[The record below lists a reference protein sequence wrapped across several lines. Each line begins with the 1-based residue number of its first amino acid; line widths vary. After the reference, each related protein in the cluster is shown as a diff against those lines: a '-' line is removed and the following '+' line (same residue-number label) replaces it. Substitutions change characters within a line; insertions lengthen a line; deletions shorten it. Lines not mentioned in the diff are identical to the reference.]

1 MNIPFSFKNRYFPK
15 KFTESASTGGDPN
28 VRCSS
33 VETQTYWYCGIL
45 CIFYD
50 LSIYLS
56 IYPPIYLC
64 IYYLSPLSIYLSLY
78 CICYIYYILHIT
90 YIYIYIYIYIYEPET
105 SVCMCYTITVKQKTQ
120 RLLILSHVCELYIF
134 VICYLVILF
143 YNLDLAMN

>member
-56 IYPPIYLC
+56 IYLPT
-64 IYYLSPLSIYLSLY
+64 YLSMYLLSISLIHLSISILY
-78 CICYIYYILHIT
+78 MLYILYIT
-90 YIYIYIYIYIYEPET
+90 YYIYIYIYIYIYERET

-120 RLLILSHVCELYIF
+120 RLFDEFSYSF
-134 VICYLVILF
+134 
-143 YNLDLAMN
+143 NT

>member
-56 IYPPIYLC
+56 IYLPT
-64 IYYLSPLSIYLSLY
+64 YLSMYLLSISLIHLSISILY
-78 CICYIYYILHIT
+78 MLYILYIT
-90 YIYIYIYIYIYEPET
+90 YYIYIYIYIYIWTRNQCVYVLHNN
-105 SVCMCYTITVKQKTQ
+105 SKTKNTTFV
-120 RLLILSHVCELYIF
+120 RRIF
-134 VICYLVILF
+134 VF
-143 YNLDLAMN
+143 F